1 MDKQHI
7 KSKIEEAS
15 ACAREHG
22 AKLCAV
28 IKNRT
33 LEEIN
38 YAVNECGVE
47 LVGENRVQELLSHY
61 ELLSKSNVKIH
72 FIGKLQTNKVKYIA
86 DKVDMIES
94 VDSVKLCEEI
104 EKRMSKLGKKVD
116 ILIEINI
123 GEEEQKSGILPSRLE
138 SFIDE
143 IKGFE
148 SIVPRGLMT
157 VAPICTSLDDYDAY
171 FKKTKELLDGVF
183 MKKLPSTKDPIL
195 SMGMSS
201 NYKRALSFGSTE
213 VRIGTG
219 IFGPRPTF

>member
-7 KSKIEEAS
+7 KSKIDEAQ
-15 ACAREHG
+15 ACVNEHG

-33 LEEIN
+33 LEEID
-38 YAVNECGVE
+38 YAVNECGIE

-61 ELLSKSNVKIH
+61 ELLSRSNVKIH

-94 VDSVKLCEEI
+94 VDSIKLCEEI

-143 IKGFE
+143 IKEFTN
-148 SIVPRGLMT
+148 IVPRGLMT
-157 VAPICTSLDDYDAY
+157 VAPVCQNPEDYDVY
-171 FKKTKELLDGVF
+171 FKKTKDLLDGVF
-183 MKKLPSTKDPIL
+183 MKKLPNTEKPIL

-201 NYKRALSFGSTE
+201 NYKRALSLGSTE

-219 IFGPRPTF
+219 IFGPRQTF